1 MHIFHKWGKWEQ
13 YKWVGKMARTGF
25 LVPTALQG
33 KWFDVEEKR
42 QRRTCEICGKLQD
55 EEI

>member
-13 YKWVGKMARTGF
+13 YKWVGQITQVSTFIRQNVSLPIK
-25 LVPTALQG
+25 
-33 KWFDVEEKR
+33 VEENR
-42 QRRTCEICGKLQD
+42 QRRTCEICGKMQD